1 MTSVSALADLV
12 RARSPRLGLVRLVC
26 VDGPAGSGK
35 TTLAELL
42 AGALGA
48 AVLHLDD
55 LYEGW
60 SGLDGV
66 FDRLDEQVLT
76 PLAAGRPGRYQ
87 RYDWEA
93 GRFAEWQDVPVPR
106 HLVVEGCGSAPAALG
121 NRAVLVAW
129 VEAPETTRL
138 ARGLARDGEPMRA
151 EWLRWQGLE
160 HAHFARE
167 RTRERAEVIV
177 DGLTDLEP

>member
-12 RARSPRLGLVRLVC
+12 RARPPRLGPVRLVC

-48 AVLHLDD
+48 VVLHLDD

-93 GRFAEWQDVPVPR
+93 GRFAEWRDVPVPEF
-106 HLVVEGCGSAPAALG
+106 LVVEGCGSAPLALG
-121 NRAVLVAW
+121 DRAVLLAW
-129 VEAPETTRL
+129 VEAPESTRL
-138 ARGLARDGEPMRA
+138 LRGLARDGEHMRA
-151 EWLRWQGLE
+151 EWLRWQRLE
-160 HAHFARE
+160 EVHFARE
-167 RTRERAEVIV
+167 RTRDRAEVVV
-177 DGLTDLEP
+177 DGLTELEP